1 MSFKATRKE
10 TIKKKR
16 EVIKSG
22 KAWMRWLMIPVMFIS
37 VLDIIDKPYRWTGLI
52 VLVISVKEVLQK

>member
-10 TIKKKR
+10 TITKKR

-22 KAWMRWLMIPVMFIS
+22 KAWMRWLMIPIALLS

-52 VLVISVKEVLQK
+52 VLVISVGLFQ